1 MIQKIIFSILL
12 ILSFGLWCLLMYLNR
27 RKLTTLTLL
36 LYILGYLVFLCVFIG
51 TYDFFFNI
59 F

>member
-27 RKLTTLTLL
+27 RKLTTLALL
-36 LYILGYLVFLCVFIG
+36 LYILGYLVFLCVFMG